1 MERPPSCCDFCG
13 DCQCLREYPADH
25 GVINWY
31 ACANCAAL
39 IDGEQW
45 QPLIEGSLAA
55 YVQLR
60 AVPDG
65 EEAVLRNHVEQLVNA
80 FRSFR
85 VVQV

>member
-1 MERPPSCCDFCG
+1 
-13 DCQCLREYPADH
+13 
-25 GVINWY
+25 VNWY
-31 ACANCAAL
+31 ACGHSATL
-39 IDGEQW
+39 IDAQNW
-45 QPLIEGSLAA
+45 QQLIERSLAA